1 MSGES
6 DEHALLVARLTD
18 FVKQEH
24 GCGRNLA
31 VYLDDRM
38 RGRER
43 PQRIGNYLPDLYAE
57 DVPRTFVV
65 IGEAKTHLDLVSARS
80 RHQLQTFLQYISLY
94 DTAFFYL
101 AVPMFAKPTAT
112 TLVRE
117 LACLHES
124 VKMQILALAIDID
137 H

>member
-18 FVKQEH
+18 FVKKEH
-24 GCGRNLA
+24 GCGGNLA
-31 VYLDDRM
+31 VYLDDQM

-43 PQRIGNYLPDLYAE
+43 PQRIGAYLPDLYAE

-65 IGEAKTHLDLVSARS
+65 IGEAKTQLDLVSHRS
-80 RHQLQTFLQYISLY
+80 RRQLGTFLRYLALY
-94 DTAFFYL
+94 EAAFFYL
-101 AVPMFAKPTAT
+101 AVPTLAEPVAK

-117 LACLHES
+117 LGRLHDC
-124 VKMQILALAIDID
+124 VKVHILSTGMDY
-137 H
+137 

>member
-6 DEHALLVARLTD
+6 DEHALLVKRLFS

-24 GCGRNLA
+24 GRKGNLA
-31 VYLDDRM
+31 LYLDDQM

-43 PQRIGNYLPDLYAE
+43 PQRIGNHLPDLYAE

-65 IGEAKTHLDLVSARS
+65 IGEAKTQLDLISTRS
-80 RHQLQTFLQYISLY
+80 RRQMRTFVGHLALY
-94 DTAFFYL
+94 DAAFFYL
-101 AVPMFAKPTAT
+101 AVPTLSKPAAT

-117 LACLHES
+117 LRSQHEN
-124 VKMQILALAIDID
+124 VKMQVLTDDIGF
-137 H
+137 

>member
-6 DEHALLVARLTD
+6 DEHALLVARLTHY
-18 FVKQEH
+18 VKQKH
-24 GCGRNLA
+24 GCKRNLA
-31 VYLDDRM
+31 VYLDDQA

-65 IGEAKTHLDLVSARS
+65 IGEAKTQLDLISPRS
-80 RHQLQTFLQYISLY
+80 RRQLLAFLQYIALY

-117 LACLHES
+117 LECLHES
-124 VKMQILALAIDID
+124 VKIQILTMDID